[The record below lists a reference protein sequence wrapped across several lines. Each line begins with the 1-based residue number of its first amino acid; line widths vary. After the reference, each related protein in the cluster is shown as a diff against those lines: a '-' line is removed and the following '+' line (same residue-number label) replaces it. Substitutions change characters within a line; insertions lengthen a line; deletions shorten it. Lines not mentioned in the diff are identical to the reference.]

1 MTSQYLIIGDSRSE
15 KTNVFFKL
23 VKNHWP
29 DIGKIYLHVK
39 DPFEPKYQSRVNGK
53 EKAENK

>member
-1 MTSQYLIIGDSRSE
+1 MTNQYLIIGDSRSE

-29 DIGKIYLHVK
+29 DIGKIYLY
-39 DPFEPKYQSRVNGK
+39 PFEPKYQPRVNGR
-53 EKAENK
+53 EKAEIK